1 MSFINSKY
9 IISSLP
15 PYQTSH
21 IPPPAVHPT
30 LCITLLAL
38 KFTVAFGVI
47 ASSLQAESCK
57 LNPLSSRQL
66 YCLHYP
72 TFPVLLSSSKSQ
84 WCVQLPHLCC
94 RITARWQDSLGKY
107 RPPCQFDLPWKRW
120 MNQGAKEGSLVHT
133 TEENYVKNSV
143 IERGQTSE
151 SWGKVRHHAGFL

>member
-1 MSFINSKY
+1 MSFVNSKY

-21 IPPPAVHPT
+21 IPPPAVHTT

-38 KFTVAFGVI
+38 KFIAAFGVT
-47 ASSLQAESCK
+47 AGSLQAKSCK
-57 LNPLSSRQL
+57 PNPLSSCQL

-72 TFPVLLSSSKSQ
+72 NFPTLLSSSKSQ

-94 RITARWQDSLGKY
+94 CITARWQDSLGMY

-120 MNQGAKEGSLVHT
+120 MNQGTKEGSLAHT
-133 TEENYVKNSV
+133 TEENNIKNSV
-143 IERGQTSE
+143 VERGQTSE
-151 SWGKVRHHAGFL
+151 SWETVRQCAGFL